1 MSIIKLFRSPII
13 ESRRRKLYGD
23 VSLWQPVSTF
33 AYSIF
38 AIVTVAIS
46 ITFLALGKYSRKET
60 VAGWVMPEA
69 GLSQIYATH
78 GGTLAQSLVKQGD
91 YVEAGQPIARLSI
104 DLAGD
109 NGAIVPLQ
117 RAQTQARISEL
128 GIQEA
133 ATRQKYVQEA
143 QRLSG
148 QLNATQLKYLAEDA
162 RLVTQLRNV
171 NSKYLEDDRRLAE
184 SITATN
190 IEIARLQTNYE
201 TTKGNLEIEDRTLD
215 RMQQAQGVGAIA
227 PVEIDRQKQ
236 QVLSSRNQVN
246 EMARQIDLRKS
257 QINDISRQRASLH
270 ADNNTQIGDIQKQRA
285 TLGASQTGEM
295 RNLADQRAQITPA
308 IESET
313 SQIRSAK
320 SQLETSL
327 ADLSVQDG
335 YVVRAPISGRITS
348 LNYRVGEAVN
358 NATPLASISPPKGG
372 LVAELLLPTR
382 AAGFVKNGEKVRI
395 MIDAFPYQKFG
406 VLHGEII
413 EITRSA
419 FRPGEII
426 SPVEFKEPVYR
437 IRARLDSEQ
446 IKTYNT
452 TEELQS
458 GMTLK
463 ADIITDTRSF
473 LEWILDPLMAARAKW
488 ES

>member
-1 MSIIKLFRSPII
+1 MNIFRTQVT
-13 ESRRRKLYGD
+13 ELRRHGTYGEIL
-23 VSLWQPVSTF
+23 LWQPTSSRI
-33 AYSIF
+33 YIF
-38 AIVTVAIS
+38 IIIVFIILSVI
-46 ITFLALGKYSRKET
+46 FLASNKYSRRET
-60 VAGWVMPEA
+60 VVGWVMPEA

-78 GGTLAQSLVKQGD
+78 GGTLAQALVKQGD
-91 YVEAGQPIARLSI
+91 YVEAGQPIARLVI

-148 QLNATQLKYLAEDA
+148 QLNATELKYLAEDA

-184 SITATN
+184 SINATN

-201 TTKGNLEIEDRTLD
+201 TSKGNLEIENRTLD
-215 RMQQAQGVGAIA
+215 RMQQVLGVGALS
-227 PVEIDRQKQ
+227 PLEIDHQKQ
-236 QVLSSRNQVN
+236 SVLSAQNQVT
-246 EMARQIDLRKS
+246 EISRQIDLRKS
-257 QINDISRQRASLH
+257 QINDIYRQRASLH
-270 ADNNTQIGDIQKQRA
+270 ADNNIQIGDIQKQRA

-295 RNLADQRAQITPA
+295 RNLADQRAQIAPA

-320 SQLETSL
+320 SQLESSL

-335 YVVRAPISGRITS
+335 YVLRAPISGRITS

-358 NATPLASISPPKGG
+358 TSTPIASISPPKGG

-382 AAGFVKNGEKVRI
+382 AAGFVKKGEKVRI
-395 MIDAFPYQKFG
+395 MVDAFPYQKFG
-406 VLHGEII
+406 VLHGEIT

-437 IRARLDSEQ
+437 IRARLNAEQ

-452 TEELQS
+452 TGELQS

-488 ES
+488 EN